1 MQYYLKASRAA
12 GGWGV
17 VGGFW
22 RMKVRAQ
29 AHGRREGVE
38 NSIGSFAHNILPTIS
53 STDSFNEESFVGGI
67 RFCFIFYLIM
77 LHNYTLH

>member
-1 MQYYLKASRAA
+1 MQYYLK
-12 GGWGV
+12 GGKI
-17 VGGFW
+17 W

-29 AHGRREGVE
+29 ALGRKEGVE

-67 RFCFIFYLIM
+67 RFWLIFHLIM